1 MGRVSVAPGENTPE
15 TKVISD
21 FTKHWYVLHSKPH
34 MEEVLWRQLQSRG
47 FETYYPCLRVRP
59 VNPRARTVRPYF
71 PRYLFVR
78 VDLNAVG
85 LSVFQ
90 WMPGAIG
97 LVCFGGVPA
106 TVSPIL
112 IEAIRLNVD
121 AINAAGGDRGVQF
134 KPGDRV
140 RVLEGPFAG
149 YEGIFDARLNGKER
163 VRILLQLLND
173 RVLPLEVRASQLKR
187 V

>member
-1 MGRVSVAPGENTPE
+1 MDVEAPR
-15 TKVISD
+15 
-21 FTKHWYVLHSKPH
+21 HALRWYVLHSKPH
-34 MEEVLWRQLQSRG
+34 MEEVLWRQVQSRG
-47 FETYYPCLRVRP
+47 FEVYYPHLRVRP
-59 VNPRARTVRPYF
+59 INLRARVVRPYF

-78 VDLNAVG
+78 VDLEEVG

-106 TVSPIL
+106 TVPPIL
-112 IEAIRLNVD
+112 IEAIRLRVD
-121 AINAAGGDRGVQF
+121 AINAAGGDPSVHF

-140 RVLEGPFAG
+140 RVAEGPFAG
-149 YEGIFDARLNGKER
+149 YEGIFDVRLNGKER
-163 VRILLQLLND
+163 ARILLQLLND
-173 RVLPLEVRASQLKR
+173 RVLPLEVSLSQLKR

>member
-1 MGRVSVAPGENTPE
+1 MSGESSCGALN
-15 TKVISD
+15 
-21 FTKHWYVLHSKPH
+21 WYVLHSKPH
-34 MEEVLWRQLQSRG
+34 MEEALWHQVQSHG
-47 FETYYPCLRVRP
+47 FEAYYPHLRVRP

-78 VDLNAVG
+78 VNLEEVG

-90 WMPGAIG
+90 WMPGAVG

-106 TVSPIL
+106 AVPSIL
-112 IEAIRLNVD
+112 VEAIRLRVD
-121 AINAAGGDRGVQF
+121 AINATGDDPSVHF

-163 VRILLQLLND
+163 VRILLQLLNN
-173 RVLPLEVRASQLKR
+173 RVLPLEARISQLKR

>member
-1 MGRVSVAPGENTPE
+1 MDTE
-15 TKVISD
+15 TFCHALS
-21 FTKHWYVLHSKPH
+21 WYVLHSKPH
-34 MEEVLWRQLQSRG
+34 MEEALWRQVQARG
-47 FETYYPCLRVRP
+47 FEAYYPHLRVRP

-78 VDLNAVG
+78 ANLEEVG

-106 TVSPIL
+106 PVPSIL
-112 IEAIRLNVD
+112 IEAIRLRVD
-121 AINAAGGDRGVQF
+121 AINATGGDPSLHF

-140 RVLEGPFAG
+140 RVVERPFAG
-149 YEGIFDARLNGKER
+149 YEGIFDVRLSGRER
-163 VRILLQLLND
+163 ARILLQLLND
-173 RVLPLEVRASQLKR
+173 RVLPLEVRLSQLKR